1 MMIVNVDTEAG
12 RCRRDTNQ
20 VQSDIR
26 RRADSRSLTT
36 LAETLQCDI
45 SLSYPITQSVQI
57 TAATTAAG
65 PQTRCASVPRWSLR
79 LWDLV
84 GPQTW
89 CACVPRWTC
98 RSEKTSSMCWRRRH
112 VQTEWRHCP
121 GQYYELLSKVICVS
135 WWSNGSREL
144 DLCLRRCGL
153 RIHRFVV
160 MFWVKKL

>member
-57 TAATTAAG
+57 TAATTAA
-65 PQTRCASVPRWSLR
+65 
-79 LWDLV
+79 